1 VTQADP
7 SKTQANPDTDKNAAV
22 PGQPASGAAPAAP
35 SPVKKKLT
43 HTEKKAA
50 RRATKAAK
58 RAARDPHAR
67 LFPKPTRK
75 QSITMIVIVCVL
87 AAISYYVRLAPGT
100 TDDSLDTSIDTAQT
114 AEKTDESAASAST
127 ETDAASDKTTIYAAG
142 TYTAGKDI
150 PAGQYKFLATDGE
163 ATIEV
168 GSSTMV
174 FTASYWVDLADGQS
188 MTVTGATFVS
198 GDAISPV
205 NAETLAS
212 GGLYRVGVDCPAGVY
227 VCTTTA
233 GIQSSSV
240 VAYATDAPDKAQ
252 LSEVAVEA
260 GTDVTFAPDT
270 YVWLGGC
277 DAVYGKE

>member
-1 VTQADP
+1 VSQP
-7 SKTQANPDTDKNAAV
+7 KHSKQ
-22 PGQPASGAAPAAP
+22 
-35 SPVKKKLT
+35 KLT
-43 HTEKKAA
+43 HKQKKEA
-50 RRATKAAK
+50 RRAAKAAK

-67 LFPKPTRK
+67 LFPKPTRR
-75 QSITMIVIVCVL
+75 QSIAMIVIVCVL
-87 AAISYYVRLAPGT
+87 AAISYYVRLAPGS
-100 TDDSLDTSIDTAQT
+100 TDDSLAATDAAQT
-114 AEKTDESAASAST
+114 AEKTDAASDSAST
-127 ETDAASDKTTIYAAG
+127 TAGSGQTTIYNAG

-150 PAGQYKFLATDGE
+150 PAGQYKFLASDDE

-174 FTASYWVDLADGQS
+174 FTASYWLDLADGQT

-205 NAETLAS
+205 NSETLAS

-227 VCTTTA
+227 VCTPTDGLTSA
-233 GIQSSSV
+233 SV
-240 VAYATDAPDKAQ
+240 VSYTSDTADK
-252 LSEVAVEA
+252 VELKDTPVDA
-260 GTDVTFAPDT
+260 GTDVEFAPDT